1 MFTCSGV
8 AGYYL
13 KFAAERWMLLA
24 EKSLRKLWDNPKDE
38 KVWGEYL

>member
-1 MFTCSGV
+1 MLTAYSGDDE
-8 AGYYL
+8 
-13 KFAAERWMLLA
+13 ERKETIGWMLLA